1 MRSGSQHVGA
11 RTGGIDRKE
20 KAPAAGPGQRRVGD
34 TPKKR
39 LSPTTTDGISPM
51 ASSTMAGSILDFVP
65 ICSLFVHTNSRLNGN
80 GVQILDVL
88 REIIAERAK
97 AINVSP
103 AQWSYFQSGAREI
116 QPQHA
121 IRLCDLAN
129 VSLDYIY

>member
-1 MRSGSQHVGA
+1 MLLSIIETSSDIAIPSVIVCFVLCTRSTCSSENHLSS
-11 RTGGIDRKE
+11 
-20 KAPAAGPGQRRVGD
+20 AA
-34 TPKKR
+34 
-39 LSPTTTDGISPM
+39 
-51 ASSTMAGSILDFVP
+51 
-65 ICSLFVHTNSRLNGN
+65 NGN

-129 VSLDYIY
+129 VSLDYIYRGKQ